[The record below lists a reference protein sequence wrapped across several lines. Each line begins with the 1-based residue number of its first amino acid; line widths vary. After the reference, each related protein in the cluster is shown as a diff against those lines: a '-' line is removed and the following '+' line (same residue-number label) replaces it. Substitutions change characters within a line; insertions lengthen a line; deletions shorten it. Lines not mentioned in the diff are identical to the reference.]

1 MRKFSFKAL
10 CNNILLALMFAGII
24 SYLFGISPYLV
35 AAVIVGVNALAQYK
49 FPKLYQAK
57 LLDGLQT
64 ELWVPGIKENPVPDT
79 SFVSASVDMSE
90 YVEHNKL
97 HLAEAG
103 IEPDVHEDYFLNN
116 ENPLPLANIQDTPN
130 EVVLKTYSTD
140 QTRHRQLQEVE
151 LQYNRRESLIARHRN
166 SLAKNI
172 GARAAF
178 SWTTDQNDE
187 FNKLAI
193 LGAEDSIIDAL
204 IEAEAFFASLDKYD
218 NLNACLPPEHMA
230 RLRKE
235 DYKLYKDMMA
245 NPGEIYFGFK
255 IWRYS
260 KTPLFTDLDAKKPF
274 GAVAEPGDKRSTF
287 LWASDEVFRCFGD
300 TEMYATLRDSGLQAD
315 TLSFAQ
321 RALVGKIRAANPKY
335 LATII

>member
-1 MRKFSFKAL
+1 MRKLSFKAL
-10 CNNILLALMFAGII
+10 CNNILLALLAALIF
-24 SYLFGISPYLV
+24 SNFFGTNPLV
-35 AAVIVGVNALAQYK
+35 VAVIIVATNAFAQY
-49 FPKLYQAK
+49 FIPNLYQGK

-79 SFVSASVDMSE
+79 SFVLASTNMSD

-103 IEPDVHEDYFLNN
+103 IEPSVHEDYFANN
-116 ENPLPLANIQDTPN
+116 ENPLPLANIEDTPN

-151 LQYNRRESLIARHRN
+151 LQYNRRESLIKRHRN

-172 GARAAF
+172 GARAAY
-178 SWTTDQNDE
+178 SWTTDQDNE
-187 FNKLAI
+187 FNKLFV
-193 LGAEDSIIDAL
+193 LGDNDSIIDA
-204 IEAEAFFASLDKYD
+204 IIDAEAFFGQLDKYD
-218 NLNACLPPEHMA
+218 NLNICLPSEHFA

-235 DYKLYKDMMA
+235 DYKLYKRMMA
-245 NPGEIYFGFK
+245 EPGEIYYGFRF
-255 IWRYS
+255 WRYS
-260 KTPLFTDLDAKKPF
+260 KTPLFTDANDKKPY
-274 GAVAEPGDKRSTF
+274 GSIPEVGDKRSSF
-287 LWASDEVFRCFGD
+287 MWASDEVFRCFGD
-300 TEMYATLRDSGLQAD
+300 TEMYATLRDSGVQAD

-321 RALVGKIRAANPKY
+321 RALLGVIRAKNPKY